1 MKKLIYVFSL
11 IVLSL
16 VLIFLYGGC
25 ASEETP
31 VAPTTTIAT
40 TTTTVSTTA
49 TATGRGSLP
58 PGVSGSIGNTRV
70 ALYTDLN
77 NWNFDI
83 TFAFTACDG
92 NGNYTIGNFVPGNY
106 FMDAWKDNDNDG
118 VWGTSGDYV
127 WIWGSGSYPN
137 YTLSERSFPAGNPVV
152 TDFEIFIVP

>member
-11 IVLSL
+11 LTLGIILLFV
-16 VLIFLYGGC
+16 YGGC
-25 ASEETP
+25 AEEETP
-31 VAPTTTIAT
+31 VAPTTTSVQPT
-40 TTTTVSTTA
+40 TQPTTA

-70 ALYTDLN
+70 ALYTSLD
-77 NWNFDI
+77 NWNLDV

-92 NGNYTIGNFVPGNY
+92 SGNYTMSGLVPGNY

-118 VWGTSGDYV
+118 FWGSSGDYI